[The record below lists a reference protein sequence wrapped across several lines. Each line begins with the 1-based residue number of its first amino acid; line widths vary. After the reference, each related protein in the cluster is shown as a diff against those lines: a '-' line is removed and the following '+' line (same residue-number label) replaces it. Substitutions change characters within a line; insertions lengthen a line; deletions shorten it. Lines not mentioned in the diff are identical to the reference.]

1 MADPA
6 RSRATDS
13 LKGLR
18 TRIRASRVLDSEL
31 KRRWLEILPNL
42 SQAELTRLSE
52 ILTQET
58 AAREES

>member
-6 RSRATDS
+6 RSRAADS
-13 LKGLR
+13 LKSLR
-18 TRIRASRVLDSEL
+18 SRIRSSRVLDSEL

-58 AAREES
+58 AAREEP